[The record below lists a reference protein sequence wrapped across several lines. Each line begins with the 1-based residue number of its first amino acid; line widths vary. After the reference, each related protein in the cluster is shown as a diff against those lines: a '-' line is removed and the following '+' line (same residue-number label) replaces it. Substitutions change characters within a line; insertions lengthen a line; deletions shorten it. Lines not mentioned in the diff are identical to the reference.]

1 MSAESVQPRAVPT
14 GIKLMPDSSRVVARL
29 FVPGLEDVGPTGS
42 RASAVIG
49 RLLSLDEKDCVDAL
63 EDVLDRSSTRHS
75 DLEELFDRNAERVL
89 TLIDPVMEIS
99 AVRRSLIGAERR
111 SSHGRSS
118 TTTSPFPTCSPR

>member
-14 GIKLMPDSSRVVARL
+14 GIRLMPDSSRVVARL

-63 EDVLDRSSTRHS
+63 EDVLG
-75 DLEELFDRNAERVL
+75 ELLADADALPLAEDAGEYDFYEWAAGAAGE
-89 TLIDPVMEIS
+89 TE
-99 AVRRSLIGAERR
+99 AVGS
-111 SSHGRSS
+111 
-118 TTTSPFPTCSPR
+118 